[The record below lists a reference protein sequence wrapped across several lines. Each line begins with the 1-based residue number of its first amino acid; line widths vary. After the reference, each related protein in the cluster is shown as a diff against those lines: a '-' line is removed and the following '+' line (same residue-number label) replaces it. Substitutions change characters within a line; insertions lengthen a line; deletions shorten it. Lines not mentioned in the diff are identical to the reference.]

1 MSPAA
6 LDNPIAAT
14 GLERSRT
21 SPLRAGRDAAGSD
34 RFADLLAGAGP
45 RDAASL
51 SEAEARTHAE
61 QLVGFAL
68 FLPLLK
74 QARESPFR
82 TELFHGGQGEQAF
95 GGQMDQ
101 ILAERMSKRAN
112 LPIVDRM
119 VDQLMKRNPT
129 PSGRALLGGGL
140 NLHG

>member
-1 MSPAA
+1 MAPVT
-6 LDNPIAAT
+6 LDNPMAAT
-14 GLERSRT
+14 VLEHRSPT
-21 SPLRAGRDAAGSD
+21 ALRAGRDGAGSD

-45 RDAASL
+45 RDAQAL
-51 SEAEARTHAE
+51 TEAEARTHAE

-119 VDQLMKRNPT
+119 VDQLMKRNPS